1 MFNFLKD
8 KLKSWFKSSEE
19 KAKAGEVKQE
29 KPAEEKKQPSF
40 ETPKPQIQ
48 AQKEKVQVKKKTKKE
63 LKQERKTAKQVLKDI
78 KKEGLE
84 IKSPEAR
91 VEEVLVQEQPEE
103 IEQEVKEEKK
113 GFFSRLKEAFIPSFK
128 LDEQYFDEI
137 FSELELILLENNV
150 AYQVVEKIKKDL
162 KQELLCLELRKSE
175 VQAKIQQALKISISS
190 LFETPFDLVE
200 KIRELSNE
208 KPAVIV
214 FFGINGSGK
223 TTTIAKLASLL
234 QKNNLQTV
242 LAASDTFRAA
252 SIEQL
257 GEHAS
262 RLGVKL
268 IKGQYGSDPASVAFD
283 AISYAKAH
291 KLQVVLVDTAGR
303 MHTKA
308 SLLKEMEKIIRVS
321 KPDLK
326 IFVIESTTGNDA
338 IEQARIFNETI
349 GIDGIILTKAD
360 VDEKAGTT
368 LSVSYITG
376 KPILFLGTG
385 QAYGDL
391 EQFDK
396 NKFLEK
402 LGL

>member
-19 KAKAGEVKQE
+19 KAQVK
-29 KPAEEKKQPSF
+29 EEKKEEKIVYTS
-40 ETPKPQIQ
+40 
-48 AQKEKVQVKKKTKKE
+48 AKEKQKAQVQVKKKTKKE
-63 LKQERKTAKQVLKDI
+63 LDKERKVSKQVLKDI
-78 KKEGLE
+78 TQEGLE
-84 IKSPEAR
+84 IKSPEQR
-91 VEEVLVQEQPEE
+91 TEE
-103 IEQEVKEEKK
+103 ILAPEPQVQVSEPEIKKESRVPEEKK
-113 GFFSRLKEAFIPSFK
+113 GFFSRLKEAFIPGFK
-128 LDEQYFDEI
+128 LDEKYFDEI

-162 KQELLCLELRKSE
+162 KQELLGLEIKRSD
-175 VQAKIQQALKISISS
+175 VQDKIKQALRISIES
-190 LFETPFDLVE
+190 LFEKPFNLID
-200 KIRELSNE
+200 KIKEISKE

-214 FFGINGSGK
+214 FFGINGGGK
-223 TTTIAKLASLL
+223 TTTIAKITYLL
-234 QKNNLQTV
+234 KQNNISSV
-242 LAASDTFRAA
+242 LAAADTFRAA

-257 GEHAS
+257 SEHAS
-262 RLGVKL
+262 RLQVKI
-268 IKGQYGSDPASVAFD
+268 IKGQYNSDPASVAFD
-283 AISYAKAH
+283 AISHAKSH
-291 KLQVVLVDTAGR
+291 KIQAVLVDTAGR

-338 IEQARIFNETI
+338 IEQAQIFNETI

-385 QAYGDL
+385 QGMEDL
-391 EQFDK
+391 KKFDAQEFIE
-396 NKFLEK
+396 N
-402 LGL
+402 LGLD